1 MMSAFPEELLSH
13 LEKRGVVAGFSV
25 EKIEHAVPLAKALL
39 AGGIDVIE
47 LTLRTPIGLDA
58 VKLIANEVPEM
69 VVGVG
74 TILTP
79 ETAVAVK
86 KVGAHFGVAPG
97 MNPRVVKA
105 AREAGLPFAPGICT
119 PSDLE
124 AAIELG
130 CRFVKFFPAEAA
142 GGVTYLKSMAA
153 PYNHLGIRYFP
164 LGGVN
169 SENMLDYL
177 AEDNVPTVGGTWIV
191 AKNLV
196 QNEDWA
202 GITAAAQKVVNT
214 LKTS

>member
-1 MMSAFPEELLSH
+1 MSAFPEELLSH

-25 EKIEHAVPLAKALL
+25 EKIKHAVPLAKALL
-39 AGGIDVIE
+39 
-47 LTLRTPIGLDA
+47 RTPIGLNA

-86 KVGAHFGVAPG
+86 KAGAHFGVAPG

-177 AEDNVPTVGGTWIV
+177 AEDNVPTVGGTWFV

>member
-1 MMSAFPEELLSH
+1 MSAFPEELLSH

-25 EKIEHAVPLAKALL
+25 EKIKHAVPLAKALL
-39 AGGIDVIE
+39 AGGIDIIE
-47 LTLRTPIGLDA
+47 LTLRTPIGLNA

>member
-25 EKIEHAVPLAKALL
+25 EKIKHAVPLAKALL
-39 AGGIDVIE
+39 AGGIDIIE
-47 LTLRTPIGLDA
+47 LTLRTPIGLNA
-58 VKLIANEVPEM
+58 VKLIANKVPEM

-86 KVGAHFGVAPG
+86 KAGAHFGVAPG